1 MNAAYLINTPST
13 MLICIQ
19 TYAPYDNYS
28 KILGISKKG
37 KKLQPL
43 A

>member
-1 MNAAYLINTPST
+1 
-13 MLICIQ
+13 MLIGIQ
-19 TYAPYDNYS
+19 TYAPNDNYS

-37 KKLQPL
+37 AKFQFL